1 MVEVDM
7 SKQFAVRR
15 LDSLLAPSF
24 CGEMLALAG
33 KSDWALLAGTVTWG
47 LAGYGMLY
55 CYYF

>member
-1 MVEVDM
+1 M